1 MATPVQGTARAYVFW
16 VKFQI
21 QPGEMD
27 QFMPLMLAN
36 ARTLQAEPAAG
47 GSTNRHDP
55 GSPGRLPLPGAALT
69 SHIDAHSRHSRH
81 SQPRGVPG

>member
-1 MATPVQGTARAYVFW
+1 MATPVQGTARAYVVW

-36 ARTLQAEPAAG
+36 VRALQADEFGNPAQLWLARGAQRWREPQGAAG
-47 GSTNRHDP
+47 HHR
-55 GSPGRLPLPGAALT
+55 
-69 SHIDAHSRHSRH
+69 
-81 SQPRGVPG
+81 